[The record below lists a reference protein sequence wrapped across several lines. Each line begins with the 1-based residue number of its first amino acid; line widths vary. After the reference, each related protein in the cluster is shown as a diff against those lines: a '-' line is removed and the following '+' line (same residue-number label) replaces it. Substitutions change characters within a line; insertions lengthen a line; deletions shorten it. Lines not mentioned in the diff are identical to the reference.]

1 MSLIS
6 ESLYSRG
13 PLVAQRVTDLP
24 AVQEA
29 RVRSLV
35 QKDPEQGNGSLLQGS
50 GLDSSMERSLAGH
63 SPWGLEES
71 ETTERPSKQ
80 ASSSMWQRS
89 GPASFCSAASLSLPC
104 VPTAN

>member
-6 ESLYSRG
+6 ESLYPRG

-29 RVRSLV
+29 RVRSLGR
-35 QKDPEQGNGSLLQGS
+35 KGPGEGNGRPPQGS
-50 GLDSSMERSLAGH
+50 GLDSFMERSLAGH
-63 SPWGLEES
+63 SPWV
-71 ETTERPSKQ
+71 TERPSKQ
-80 ASSSMWQRS
+80 ASSSRRQRS
-89 GPASFCSAASLSLPC
+89 GPASFCTSASLSLPC